1 MRLLLDSCTF
11 LWLALDPGKLSPLAV
26 EFINDDSHE
35 LLLSHVSLWEITL
48 KHTAG
53 KLCLPSPPATWLPT
67 RREFHGLI
75 PLPIGEAEILL
86 TANLPLLHADPF
98 DRLLA
103 AQALHHD
110 LTILSPDQPLSQLGA
125 RRVW

>member
-1 MRLLLDSCTF
+1 MKLLLDSCTF

-26 EFINDDSHE
+26 RFIDDESNE
-35 LLLSHVSLWEITL
+35 LFLSHVSLWEITL

-53 KLCLPSPPATWLPT
+53 KLHLPAPPATWLPT
-67 RREFHGLI
+67 RCEFHCLI
-75 PLPIGEAEILL
+75 PLPIGEPAILL
-86 TANLPLLHADPF
+86 TAVLPLAHADPF

-103 AQALHHD
+103 AQAMHHN

-125 RRVW
+125 RREW